1 MFPAALIRVVIDA
14 VSGKTVGDIP
24 GQKENHGVAIVPKLN
39 RGFITDG
46 AGEGSITIFDLKTN
60 AILGVIKAQPDADGI
75 IYDAGTDRIL
85 VSAGDS
91 NALITFK
98 PDIDPKSGKIETPI
112 QLGGAPEF
120 LAADGTGRVFVN
132 LEDKSTVAVVDLK
145 TRNGDRSLAC
155 AARRLTGWNGH

>member
-1 MFPAALIRVVIDA
+1 MDYLTVDSARHLLYVPRSTHTLVIDA

-75 IYDAGTDRIL
+75 IYDEGADRIL

-91 NALITFK
+91 NTLITFK
-98 PDIDPKSGKIETPI
+98 PEIDPKSGKIES
-112 QLGGAPEF
+112 
-120 LAADGTGRVFVN
+120 ADPTRRRARISCSRRHRQGLCQPREQRCSSGR
-132 LEDKSTVAVVDLK
+132 
-145 TRNGDRSLAC
+145 RSQEP
-155 AARRLTGWNGH
+155 